1 MSRRMLVA
9 GLAAV
14 GLALAIAAVAG
25 VGTGTGTAA
34 PRAKQLSGTVS
45 LFGWTS
51 GTQED
56 DLLKQVLKAFEKKY
70 PKIKV
75 DYTFFGGDYDQTM
88 LAKFAAHDPPDL
100 FYVNGHV
107 FPVWVPQGV
116 LASLNPYIKKSHF
129 RTKPFYPRLYSG
141 FTYKG
146 KQYGFPKDWGPLAMY
161 VNKDMLA
168 KAGAKVPTTWTQ
180 LRSTAQKLKNSNAV
194 PGGTP
199 ICLSDDW
206 ARLFAFVY
214 QNGYN
219 GRIMSSRSMTTS
231 AARGAATFYTGL
243 WKSGLA
249 KRPQDVG
256 ASWNGDGFAR
266 GKCAI
271 AFEGPW
277 LLPTLKQAPSI
288 HYRAAPLPKN
298 KTRGNLAFTVSYSM
312 AKDSKHK
319 ALGWTLLTYLTGK
332 VGMKKWVSLTG
343 GLPTRSDVKPRAGS
357 AVFSKAA
364 SYSHVWQ
371 GGPKFNDVITVA
383 NNELSAV
390 AEGKE
395 SVSSM
400 LSKVRTAAR
409 DAGQ

>member
-1 MSRRMLVA
+1 MARRKFVVS
-9 GLAAV
+9 LAALC
-14 GLALAIAAVAG
+14 LALAIAALAG
-25 VGTGTGTAA
+25 LGTGAGKAA
-34 PRAKQLSGTVS
+34 ARGKQLSGTVT
-45 LFGWTS
+45 LFGWTT
-51 GTQED
+51 GTTED
-56 DLLKQVLKAFEKKY
+56 NLLREVIKGFQKKY

-75 DYTFFGGDYDQTM
+75 DYTAFGGDYDQTM
-88 LAKFAAHDPPDL
+88 LAKFSARQPPDL

-116 LASLNPYIKKSHF
+116 LASLTPYIKKFHF
-129 RTKPFYPRLYSG
+129 SPKPFYPRLLNG
-141 FTYKG
+141 FKYKG
-146 KQYGFPKDWGPLAMY
+146 KQYGFPKDWSPLAMY
-161 VNKDMLA
+161 VNTDMLA

-219 GRIMSSRSMTTS
+219 GRIMSSRSMST
-231 AARGAATFYTGL
+231 AAVRSAATFYTGL

-249 KRPQDVG
+249 KRPPDIG
-256 ASWNGDGFAR
+256 ASWNGEGFAQ

-271 AFEGPW
+271 AFEGSW
-277 LLPTLKQAPSI
+277 MLPTVKQATNI
-288 HYRAAPLPKN
+288 HYRVAPLPKN
-298 KTRGNLAFTVSYSM
+298 KTRGNLAFSVSYSI
-312 AKDSKHK
+312 AKDAKHK
-319 ALGWTLLTYLTGK
+319 LLGWTLLTYLTGK
-332 VGMKKWVSLTG
+332 VGMRRWVSLTG
-343 GLPTRSDVKPRAGS
+343 GLPSRSDVKPKAGS
-357 AVFSKAA
+357 AVFANAA

-371 GGPKFNDVITVA
+371 GGSKFNDVITVA

-390 AEGKE
+390 AEGKT
-395 SVSSM
+395 SVNSM
-400 LSKVRTAAR
+400 LSKIKTAAK